1 MRYLRDITKVSGI
14 TIDIMRSSY
23 ITHFYEQNRT
33 YKSRDV
39 LAKQMRHSQQTATR
53 NYNKVLGPS
62 TDELTALKQENAM
75 LKNKIMELENKI
87 NSKWLLSITYIIYT
101 CLHF

>member
-1 MRYLRDITKVSGI
+1 
-14 TIDIMRSSY
+14 MRSSY

-53 NYNKVLGPS
+53 NYNKVFESPANEIS
-62 TDELTALKQENAM
+62 TLRQENIM
-75 LKNKIMELENKI
+75 LKNKITELENMIKH
-87 NSKWLLSITYIIYT
+87 K
-101 CLHF
+101 